1 LPEITEFEVDSAVLE
16 EIETEMEEPLV
27 LQND

>member
-1 LPEITEFEVDSAVLE
+1 LPEITDFEVDSAVLE